1 MVAGASPEGIAAADT
16 GWIGLATRS
25 DIVQRSLRLA
35 ALIGSVLVV
44 INHGDRLV
52 AGTVAGADWLKIALT
67 YCVPYC
73 VTTFASVS
81 TLRAASAAAPR

>member
-1 MVAGASPEGIAAADT
+1 MAAGASREDLPAAGA
-16 GWIGLATRS
+16 GWVSLATRG

-35 ALIGSVLVV
+35 AVIGSVLVA
-44 INHGDRLV
+44 INYADRLFAGAL
-52 AGTVAGADWLKIALT
+52 AGTDWIKIGLT

-81 TLRAASAAAPR
+81 TLRAAGTAAPR